1 MKEAIGSL
9 RTQARRALRERLVAT
24 SVLMAGAVL
33 AIFSL
38 VAAQAAPPVPT
49 RANALAVGAR
59 RNAAPVA
66 AGRFAAR
73 ALPAQSYEP
82 HTGQPAV
89 VKQVASD
96 LYFFYDY
103 DGSNSVFLVT
113 DAGVLVIDTREHPR
127 AGQNLIERI
136 RKVTDKPIKWVI
148 NSHFHGD
155 HTYGNRAF
163 QAAGATF
170 VAQQETAR
178 LMKLVQPKE
187 MARRQDYFK
196 EHSYDPNEVKLI
208 LADVTFDNEMSV
220 YLGGREIRLM
230 YFGPGQ
236 QPGDT
241 FVLFPHDRALFT
253 PGAFTRHSMPNMA
266 FTTSV
271 DSWIKLLDKVAARDD
286 YDVVLPAHGD
296 VAHREDIKELQSM
309 LADEYATVKGGV
321 AKGLTLEQ
329 AQQTLTFPQYKD
341 WRNYE
346 RLKSEIKN
354 LYELIQTGKR
364 SYFE

>member
-1 MKEAIGSL
+1 MEKDAAIAQRQSE
-9 RTQARRALRERLVAT
+9 TALRGRRVGIVAL
-24 SVLMAGAVL
+24 SAAFALLGFVCDGSWGKPRPLGAPS
-33 AIFSL
+33 A
-38 VAAQAAPPVPT
+38 T
-49 RANALAVGAR
+49 
-59 RNAAPVA
+59 PVA
-66 AGRFAAR
+66 
-73 ALPAQSYEP
+73 PQESYEP

-89 VKQVASD
+89 VKQIASD

-113 DAGVLVIDTREHPR
+113 DEGVLVIDTREHPR
-127 AGQNLIERI
+127 AGQDLLARI

-155 HTYGNRAF
+155 HNYGNAAF

-170 VAQQETAR
+170 VAQEETAR
-178 LMKLVQPKE
+178 TMKLVQPKE
-187 MARRQDYFK
+187 MARRQGYFK
-196 EHSYDPNEVKLI
+196 EHNYDPKEVKLI
-208 LADVTFDNEMSV
+208 LPNMTFDKEMSI

-236 QPGDT
+236 QAGDT
-241 FVLFPHDRALFT
+241 FVLFPQDRALFT
-253 PGAFTRHSMPNMA
+253 PGAFTTRSMPNMA

-271 DSWIKLLDKVAARDD
+271 DNWIQMLDKVAARKD
-286 YDVVLPAHGD
+286 YDVILPAHGD

-309 LADEYATVKGGV
+309 LADEYTTVKAAV
-321 AKGLTLEQ
+321 AKGMPLAQ
-329 AQQTLTFPQYKD
+329 AQATLTFPQYKD
-341 WRNYE
+341 WRNYS
-346 RLKSEIKN
+346 RLKSEIQN

>member
-1 MKEAIGSL
+1 MPILKPVLPPVLPKDTQPSL
-9 RTQARRALRERLVAT
+9 RTQAHVGLGKRLAA
-24 SVLMAGAVL
+24 VLMLMVGAAL
-33 AIFSL
+33 TAF
-38 VAAQAAPPVPT
+38 AT
-49 RANALAVGAR
+49 GALA
-59 RNAAPVA
+59 AA
-66 AGRFAAR
+66 
-73 ALPAQSYEP
+73 AQSYEP

-103 DGSNSVFLVT
+103 DGSNSVFLV
-113 DAGVLVIDTREHPR
+113 
-127 AGQNLIERI
+127 
-136 RKVTDKPIKWVI
+136 
-148 NSHFHGD
+148 FHGD
-155 HTYGNRAF
+155 HTYGNSAF

-196 EHSYDPNEVKLI
+196 EHNYDPNEVKLI
-208 LADVTFDNEMSV
+208 LPDVTFDDQMSI

-253 PGAFTRHSMPNMA
+253 PGAFTSHSMPNMA

-271 DSWIKLLDKVAARDD
+271 DNWIKLLSQVAARDD
-286 YDVVLPAHGD
+286 YNVILPAHGD
-296 VAHREDIKELQSM
+296 VAHRQDIKELQSM
-309 LADEYATVKGGV
+309 LADEYATVKDAV
-321 AKGLTLEQ
+321 AKGITLEQ

-341 WRNYE
+341 WRNYS
-346 RLKSEIKN
+346 RLKSEIQN
-354 LYELIQTGKR
+354 LYELIQTGRR
-364 SYFE
+364 SYFN

>member
-1 MKEAIGSL
+1 MKRDFVTL
-9 RTQARRALRERLVAT
+9 RRASRPNLLLLLPAAF
-24 SVLMAGAVL
+24 LMALVL
-33 AIFSL
+33 VSL
-38 VAAQAAPPVPT
+38 AAPPAAQP
-49 RANALAVGAR
+49 G
-59 RNAAPVA
+59 APVA
-66 AGRFAAR
+66 IAAS
-73 ALPAQSYEP
+73 PAPPQSYEP

-89 VKQVASD
+89 VKKIASD

-103 DGSNSVFLVT
+103 DGSNSAFLVT

-127 AGQNLIERI
+127 AAQDLLARI

-155 HTYGNRAF
+155 HTYGNATF
-163 QAAGATF
+163 QAEGATF
-170 VAQQETAR
+170 VAQRETAR
-178 LMKLVQPKE
+178 IMKLVQPKE

-196 EHSYDPNEVKLI
+196 EHNYDPKEVKLI
-208 LADVTFDNEMSV
+208 LPDVTFDKQMTLF
-220 YLGGREIRLM
+220 LGGREIRLM

-241 FVLFPHDRALFT
+241 FILFPHDRALFT

-271 DSWIKLLDKVAARDD
+271 DNWIKVLDQVVARTD
-286 YDVVLPAHGD
+286 YDVILPAHGD
-296 VAHREDIKELQSM
+296 VAHREDVKELESM
-309 LADEYATVKGGV
+309 LDDEYVTVRDAI
-321 AKGLTLEQ
+321 AKGVTLQQ

-341 WRNYE
+341 WRNYS
-346 RLKSEIKN
+346 RLKSEIQN